1 MILGIKVNKMEGGMT
16 QAAQTISDRIQQK
29 LDDLTRAER
38 QLALSI
44 LENYPASGLGPLTA
58 LAKDANVS
66 VPTVARMVQK
76 LGYKGYPDFQAE
88 LREELRA
95 KVKNPIAKH
104 DTWAEA
110 APSEHLLNRFTEA
123 VIDNIRLTLGQI
135 DPAAFDSAC
144 DMVADQTGHLYIVGG
159 RITHTLAEYFFMHM
173 QVIRANVTHVQ
184 STSNTWPHYLLNAKE
199 GDVFVIFDVRRY
211 ENNTLKLAEM
221 AHERGAKIILF
232 TDQWRSPVH
241 HLADISLSCR
251 IIVPSAWDSAATT
264 MLLLETMIA
273 SVQNLN
279 WGETKERMETL
290 EDMFD
295 QTKLFRKF
303 T

>member
-1 MILGIKVNKMEGGMT
+1 M
-16 QAAQTISDRIQQK
+16 QDDAQTISDRIQNK

-58 LAKDANVS
+58 LAKDAHVS

-95 KVKNPIAKH
+95 KAKGPIAKH
-104 DTWAEA
+104 ETWAEA
-110 APSEHLLNRFTEA
+110 APSGHILNRFTDA
-123 VIDNIRLTLGQI
+123 VIDNIRHTLGHI
-135 DPAAFDSAC
+135 DPASFDQAC
-144 DMVADQTGHLYIVGG
+144 LLVADPDRHLYIVGG
-159 RITHTLAEYFFMHM
+159 RVTHTLAEYLFLYM
-173 QVIRANVTHVQ
+173 QVIRSNLTHVQ
-184 STSNTWPHYLLNAKE
+184 STSNTWPHYLLNARE

-221 AHERGAKIILF
+221 AHARGAKIVLF

-241 HLADISLSCR
+241 HLADITFSSR
-251 IIVPSAWDSAATT
+251 IVVPSAWDSAATT
-264 MLLLETMIA
+264 LLLVETLISA
-273 SVQNLN
+273 VQGLDWN
-279 WGETKERMETL
+279 GAKERMEEL
-290 EDMFD
+290 EEMFD

>member
-1 MILGIKVNKMEGGMT
+1 MAE
-16 QAAQTISDRIQQK
+16 AAQTISDHIHK
-29 LDDLTRAER
+29 MLDDLTRAER
-38 QLALSI
+38 QLALSV

-58 LAKDANVS
+58 LAKDADVS

-76 LGYKGYPDFQAE
+76 LGYKGYPDFQAA

-95 KVKNPIAKH
+95 KVKTPIAKH

-110 APSEHLLNRFTEA
+110 APSGHILNRFTEA
-123 VIDNIRLTLGQI
+123 VIENIRLTLSQI
-135 DPAAFDSAC
+135 DPSAFDHAC
-144 DMVADQTGHLYIVGG
+144 DLMADVDRHLFIVGG
-159 RITHTLAEYFFMHM
+159 RITHTLAEYLFLHM
-173 QVIRANVTHVQ
+173 QVIRPNLTHVQ

-211 ENNTLKLAEM
+211 ENNTLKLAEL
-221 AHERGAKIILF
+221 AHERGARIILM

-241 HLADISLSCR
+241 QLATVCLSNR
-251 IIVPSAWDSAATT
+251 IVVPSAWDSATTT
-264 MLLLETMIA
+264 MLLLETMVS
-273 SVQNLN
+273 SVQTLN
-279 WGETKERMETL
+279 WTQTKARIESL

>member
-1 MILGIKVNKMEGGMT
+1 MAVT
-16 QAAQTISDRIQQK
+16 PSTISDRIEET

-38 QLALSI
+38 QLALSV
-44 LENYPASGLGPLTA
+44 LENYPASGLGPLSE
-58 LAKDANVS
+58 LARDAGVS

-76 LGYKGYPDFQAE
+76 LGFKGYPEFQAG

-95 KVKNPIAKH
+95 KVKTPIAKH

-110 APSEHLLNRFTEA
+110 VPSEHILNRFTEA
-123 VIDNIRLTLGQI
+123 VIENIRLTLSQI
-135 DPAAFDSAC
+135 DPIAFDHAC
-144 DMVADQTGHLYIVGG
+144 ALLSDKERHVYIAGG
-159 RITHTLAEYFFMHM
+159 RITHTLAEYLFLHM
-173 QVIRANVTHVQ
+173 QVIRPNLTHVQ
-184 STSNTWPHYLLNAKE
+184 STSNTWPHYLLNARE

-221 AHERGAKIILF
+221 ARARGAKIILM
-232 TDQWRSPVH
+232 TDQWRSPIH
-241 HLADISLSCR
+241 QIADVCFSNR
-251 IIVPSAWDSAATT
+251 IVVPSAWDSGTT
-264 MLLLETMIA
+264 ILLLLETLISA
-273 SVQNLN
+273 IQTRN
-279 WGETKERMETL
+279 WDETRERIESL

>member
-1 MILGIKVNKMEGGMT
+1 MASAE
-16 QAAQTISDRIQQK
+16 QTISDRIHGM
-29 LDDLTRAER
+29 LDALTRAER
-38 QLALSI
+38 QLAQSV

-58 LAKDANVS
+58 LAKDAAVS

-76 LGYKGYPDFQAE
+76 LGYKSYSEFQAA

-95 KVKNPIAKH
+95 KVKTPIAKH

-110 APSEHLLNRFTEA
+110 APSGHILNRFTDA
-123 VIDNIRLTLGQI
+123 VIDNFRLTLGQI
-135 DPAAFDSAC
+135 DPDAFDHAC
-144 DMVADQTGHLYIVGG
+144 DLMTNQDHHLYIVGG
-159 RITHTLAEYFFMHM
+159 RITHTLAEYLFLHM
-173 QVIRANVTHVQ
+173 QVIRPNVTHVQ

-211 ENNTLKLAEM
+211 ENNTLKLAEL
-221 AHERGAKIILF
+221 AHQRKAKIVLM

-241 HLADISLSCR
+241 QMATVCLSNR
-251 IIVPSAWDSAATT
+251 IVVPSAWDSATT
-264 MLLLETMIA
+264 IMLLVETMI
-273 SVQNLN
+273 SSIQTFN
-279 WGETKERMETL
+279 WSQTKARMEGL

>member
-1 MILGIKVNKMEGGMT
+1 MEQT
-16 QAAQTISDRIQQK
+16 EQTISDRIHRM
-29 LDDLTRAER
+29 LDTLTRAER
-38 QLALSI
+38 QLAQSV

-58 LAKDANVS
+58 LAMDAAVS

-76 LGYKGYPDFQAE
+76 LGYKGYPEFQAA
-88 LREELRA
+88 LREELKA
-95 KVKNPIAKH
+95 KVKTPIAKH

-110 APSEHLLNRFTEA
+110 APSGHILNRFTDA

-135 DPAAFDSAC
+135 DPNAFDHAC
-144 DMVADQTGHLYIVGG
+144 DLMADQDHHLYIVGG
-159 RITHTLAEYFFMHM
+159 RITHTLAEYLFLHM
-173 QVIRANVTHVQ
+173 QVIRPGVTHVQ

-211 ENNTLKLAEM
+211 ENNTLKLAEL
-221 AHERGAKIILF
+221 AHQRGARIVLM

-241 HLADISLSCR
+241 QLATVCLSNR
-251 IIVPSAWDSAATT
+251 IVVPSAWDSATT
-264 MLLLETMIA
+264 IMLLLETMVSSI
-273 SVQNLN
+273 QTLN
-279 WGETKERMETL
+279 WSQTKARIEEL

>member
-1 MILGIKVNKMEGGMT
+1 MEAVMEQT
-16 QAAQTISDRIQQK
+16 EQTISDRIHRM
-29 LDDLTRAER
+29 LDTLTRAER
-38 QLALSI
+38 QLAQSV

-58 LAKDANVS
+58 LAMDAAVS

-76 LGYKGYPDFQAE
+76 LGYKGYPEFQAA
-88 LREELRA
+88 LREELKA
-95 KVKNPIAKH
+95 KVKTPIAKH

-110 APSEHLLNRFTEA
+110 APSGHILNRFTDA

-135 DPAAFDSAC
+135 DPNAFDHAC
-144 DMVADQTGHLYIVGG
+144 DLMADQDHHLYIVGG
-159 RITHTLAEYFFMHM
+159 RITHTLAEYLFLHM
-173 QVIRANVTHVQ
+173 QVIRPGVTHVQ

-211 ENNTLKLAEM
+211 ENNTLKLAEL
-221 AHERGAKIILF
+221 AHQRGARIVLM

-241 HLADISLSCR
+241 QLATVCLSNR
-251 IIVPSAWDSAATT
+251 IVVPSAWDSATT
-264 MLLLETMIA
+264 IMLLLETMVSSI
-273 SVQNLN
+273 QTLN
-279 WGETKERMETL
+279 WSQTKARIEEL